1 MSVGAPGGDSCR
13 PVHHRRARRGGLPT
27 GGHRSLGS
35 RSVHLNEFADG
46 LDALDLTGSEEFA
59 SLLASAADLGIPHDR
74 GVRYV
79 SRNTVLRH
87 QRFHFLEW
95 GDPVNPPILLLHGG
109 NQSAHSWDL
118 VSLHLADRWHVYA
131 LDQRGHGDSEWTRD
145 SDYSSSAMGLDAAA
159 FIDAMGLERL
169 TVVGHSMGGQNAM
182 RLTLS
187 HPERVTALVLVDIGP
202 EVSALGAQVI
212 RRFVTETREFDD
224 IDHFVARVQEYD
236 PYRSRAHIERTV
248 KYNLLQRAD
257 GKFISKHDHGPRLK
271 VTDQH
276 REHGDR
282 FTLDAVRHLPMPV
295 LLIRGADSNI
305 LDADAAGRFADA
317 LPNGRL
323 VTVERAG
330 HNVHGQNTPGFLDAL
345 LPFLDAVSR

>member
-1 MSVGAPGGDSCR
+1 M
-13 PVHHRRARRGGLPT
+13 
-27 GGHRSLGS
+27 
-35 RSVHLNEFADG
+35 HLNEYAHG
-46 LDALDLTGSEEFA
+46 LEPLDMTPTEEFS
-59 SLLASAADLGIPHDR
+59 SLLVSAADLGIPHDR
-74 GVRYV
+74 DVRYV
-79 SRNTVLRH
+79 SRNIVLRH

-95 GDPVNPPILLLHGG
+95 GEPTNPPVLLLHGG

-145 SDYSSSAMGLDAAA
+145 SDYSSSTMGLDAAA
-159 FIDAMGLERL
+159 FIDAVGLDHL
-169 TVVGHSMGGQNAM
+169 IVVGHSMGGQNAM

-187 HPERVTALVLVDIGP
+187 HPERVTALALVDIGP
-202 EVSALGAQVI
+202 EVSPEGASVI

-257 GKFISKHDHGPRLK
+257 GKYISKHDHGPRLQA
-271 VTDQH
+271 TGAH
-276 REHGDR
+276 RERGDR
-282 FTLDAVRHLPMPV
+282 FTLDEVRHLPMPV

-305 LDADAAGRFADA
+305 LLADAAQRFAAA
-317 LPNGRL
+317 LPDGRL
-323 VTVERAG
+323 VTVPAAG
-330 HNVHGQNTPGFLDAL
+330 HNVHGQNTPGFLQAL
-345 LPFLDAVSR
+345 VPFLEAIAAPG